1 MKLKDLLQLLASQDE
16 GKDVLVNGQ
25 GLLSVEIA
33 EKYINFRPKEK
44 KYVDTGWDY
53 RSSLND

>member
-1 MKLKDLLQLLASQDE
+1 MKLKELMQLLSSQDE
-16 GKDVLVNGQ
+16 GKDILVTGL

-44 KYVDTGWDY
+44 KYIDTGWD
-53 RSSLND
+53 SK

>member
-1 MKLKDLLQLLASQDE
+1 MKLKDLLQLLSSQDE
-16 GKDVLVNGQ
+16 GKDLLVNGQ

-44 KYVDTGWDY
+44 KYVDTGWDPK
-53 RSSLND
+53 